1 MLNAVRVDSSHMLEG
16 QLHYLV
22 RAGDLGQQDVASGL
36 TIVVPSVAA
45 PGLLVLRERIKSEM
59 ESARVV
65 VGWGKDEI
73 KCMSVFR
80 EKINFILPSEKKIIA
95 PLVLKPRKQKL
106 FSLLIILSK
115 RKLKW

>member
-1 MLNAVRVDSSHMLEG
+1 MHSTSKKH
-16 QLHYLV
+16 
-22 RAGDLGQQDVASGL
+22 SP
-36 TIVVPSVAA
+36 IVVPSVAA

-106 FSLLIILSK
+106 FSLLIFLSK
-115 RKLKW
+115 RKLRPYYYLKFPLSKK